1 MHYIVAQI
9 QDFRGGEP
17 LMADSTSKVP
27 GTVTGR
33 FYVDTNCIDCDL
45 CRQTAPDNFDR
56 NEDEGFS
63 FVKKQPQNEVEEKA
77 CRDALEECPVE
88 AIGDDG

>member
-1 MHYIVAQI
+1 
-9 QDFRGGEP
+9 
-17 LMADSTSKVP
+17 MADNTDKVEGNVDGP
-27 GTVTGR
+27 
-33 FYVDTNCIDCDL
+33 FYVDSNCIDCDL

-63 FVKKQPQNEVEEKA
+63 YVSKQPENEEEEQM
-77 CRDALEECPVE
+77 CRDAIEECPVE

>member
-1 MHYIVAQI
+1 
-9 QDFRGGEP
+9 
-17 LMADSTSKVP
+17 MADNTDKVE
-27 GTVTGR
+27 GNADGA
-33 FYVDTNCIDCDL
+33 FYVDSNCIDCDL

-63 FVKKQPQNEVEEKA
+63 FVIKQPENEDEEQA